1 MSSLSPWWGAKQRHS
16 RSLIYSYNMG
26 VSYPRLCA
34 GGLWLPGHEEK
45 ELLKALICLL
55 KAVLSLVQGVL
66 SENIPF
72 YPMPWECGGFQDW
85 LSGVEGGGG
94 PRHTQQFSFH
104 YAVAKRTLHCRYIGL
119 HFSWGSLRRGLGRKT
134 LGNRFY
140 IPSRFYFLVFL
151 PQNHEFWSQSDL

>member
-1 MSSLSPWWGAKQRHS
+1 
-16 RSLIYSYNMG
+16 MG
-26 VSYPRLCA
+26 VSYPRRCA

-55 KAVLSLVQGVL
+55 KAVLSLVQEVL
-66 SENIPF
+66 SENMPF

-119 HFSWGSLRRGLGRKT
+119 HFSWGSLGEVWEEKHLEIVSI
-134 LGNRFY
+134 Y
-140 IPSRFYFLVFL
+140 
-151 PQNHEFWSQSDL
+151 PQGFTF

>member
-1 MSSLSPWWGAKQRHS
+1 
-16 RSLIYSYNMG
+16 MG

-85 LSGVEGGGG
+85 LSGVEGGGV
-94 PRHTQQFSFH
+94 PDIHNNFH
-104 YAVAKRTLHCRYIGL
+104 FIMLLQRGHYIVGILDFTLVGVV
-119 HFSWGSLRRGLGRKT
+119 LGEVWEEKH
-134 LGNRFY
+134 LEIVSIY
-140 IPSRFYFLVFL
+140 
-151 PQNHEFWSQSDL
+151 PQGFTF